1 MVPRTS
7 AARALPWLVAL
18 ADPLVVNVGEAAAIR
33 GTNDRPRLTYGAL
46 RELCARTV
54 RRLNLLGIGRGGG
67 FVLGDR
73 VFDGRVLG
81 LGGLGLGGGGVDGV
95 IVMRSGRIV
104 DCPVE
109 EVAVRM
115 KSPVAW
121 TVVFTEPVA
130 GRSLPTPLMLTF
142 AAPDVSHENVVSRG
156 AQPVAGLAV
165 KLAIVGAVEKAFR
178 LTASGIAVPSLV
190 WLSFRMAYG

>member
-1 MVPRTS
+1 MKEVPWTVKVEPVDSRETNS
-7 AARALPWLVAL
+7 TVTGPVPTGRIPVTT
-18 ADPLVVNVGEAAAIR
+18 PLVGSVAEA
-33 GTNDRPRLTYGAL
+33 GAG
-46 RELCARTV
+46 V
-54 RRLNLLGIGRGGG
+54 
-67 FVLGDR
+67 
-73 VFDGRVLG
+73 
-81 LGGLGLGGGGVDGV
+81 GGGVDGV
-95 IVMRSGRIV
+95 IVIRRGRIV

-178 LTASGIAVPSLV
+178 LTASGMAVPSLV